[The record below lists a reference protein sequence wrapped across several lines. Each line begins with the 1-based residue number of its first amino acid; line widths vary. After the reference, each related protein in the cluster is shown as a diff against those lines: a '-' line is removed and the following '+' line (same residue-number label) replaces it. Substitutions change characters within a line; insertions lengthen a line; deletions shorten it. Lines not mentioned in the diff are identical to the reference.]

1 MSACKPENM
10 QEIIEKAK
18 LIRLVIFDVDGVLT
32 DGKLIFDESGREYK
46 CFNTK
51 DGHGIKMLRNSG
63 VETAVI
69 SGRDSRAVS
78 LRMASLGVT
87 HVFQGQD
94 DKRAAFD
101 ELCERLSVSPEQVA
115 CVGDDLPDLPLFAR
129 AGLAIAVADAHF
141 AVRQHAD
148 WCTSLPGGSGAAREV
163 CDLVM
168 KAQQTLDSS
177 IDAYVI
183 A

>member
-1 MSACKPENM
+1 MH
-10 QEIIEKAK
+10 EILEKAK
-18 LIRLVIFDVDGVLT
+18 LVRLVIFDVDGVLT

-69 SGRDSRAVS
+69 SGRKSRAVS
-78 LRMASLGVT
+78 LRMSSLGVQ
-87 HVFQGQD
+87 HVLQGRD

-101 ELCERLSVSPEQVA
+101 ELCAALSVSPGQVA
-115 CVGDDLPDLPLFAR
+115 CVGDDLPDLPLFIR
-129 AGLAIAVADAHF
+129 AGLAIAVADAHI
-141 AVRQHAD
+141 AVRQRAD
-148 WCTSLPGGSGAAREV
+148 WCTSLPGGCGAAREV

-168 KAQQTLDSS
+168 QAQQTLEPS
-177 IDAYVI
+177 ISAYLTV
-183 A
+183 

>member
-1 MSACKPENM
+1 M
-10 QEIIEKAK
+10 QEILEKAK

-63 VETAVI
+63 VEAAVI
-69 SGRDSRAVS
+69 SGRKSKSVS

-101 ELCERLSVSPEQVA
+101 ELCNTLGVKSEHVA

-148 WCTSLPGGSGAAREV
+148 WCTSLPGGCGAAREV

-168 KAQQTLDSS
+168 QAQRTLEPS
-177 IDAYVI
+177 IDRYAV